1 MKDPPAGAYT
11 SWKGRDG
18 DSMQH
23 RPRGWSFQKTNMRMR
38 TAARSCA
45 IRHTVVVHDSPLAV
59 SAPTNSAKVTKNPPI
74 PTRTKAVNVIAA
86 TAGAVPTTATMDRL
100 MRPVRRATRPKTR
113 RPRCCEGDL
122 PISQIFSPNPG
133 IVVPPGLTAR
143 RRWSSSPPRSAGPP
157 GRRES
162 RGAGYLRPI
171 VPRDSLRQEGENHEE
186 QSDEDIQLLEEHG
199 RADQTDDEQEHSDVG
214 DRRTPDEA
222 QILPRNRGLLSL
234 SGIRPGVTLIHKD
247 RSRQEE
253 DQSDNDCQAHEP
265 ASIHHHR
272 PTHHRGWWL
281 QSNPCL

>member
-59 SAPTNSAKVTKNPPI
+59 SAPRNSAKVTKNPPI

-133 IVVPPGLTAR
+133 IVVPPGLRHAED
-143 RRWSSSPPRSAGPP
+143 
-157 GRRES
+157 GRRA
-162 RGAGYLRPI
+162 RQ
-171 VPRDSLRQEGENHEE
+171 DQQDRQEGENNEE